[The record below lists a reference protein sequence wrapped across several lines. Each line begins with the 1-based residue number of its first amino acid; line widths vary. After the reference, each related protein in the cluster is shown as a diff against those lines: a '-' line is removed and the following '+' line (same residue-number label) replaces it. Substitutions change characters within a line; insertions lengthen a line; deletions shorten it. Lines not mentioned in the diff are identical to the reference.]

1 MPHFVIEYSREIEAQ
16 SDIDQLMDAV
26 LGVATDSGIMNPVD
40 VKIRA
45 RPYDH
50 FLMPEKG
57 QTFLHVTIFLL
68 EGRTDAQKE
77 QLSISLRSRLT
88 ELLSTVT
95 SVSIDVRDM
104 NPVAYKKRVLGS

>member
-1 MPHFVIEYSREIEAQ
+1 MPHFVIEYSREIEQ
-16 SDIDQLMDAV
+16 KSDINELMDAV
-26 LGVATDSGIMNPVD
+26 LGVATDSGMMNPVD

-45 RPYDH
+45 RPYDY
-50 FLMPEKG
+50 FVMPEKG
-57 QTFLHVTIFLL
+57 QTFLHVTIFML

-77 QLSISLRSRLT
+77 TLSISLRSRLV

-104 NPVAYKKRVLGS
+104 NPVAYKKRVLA

>member
-1 MPHFVIEYSREIEAQ
+1 MPHFVIEYSREIEEK
-16 SDIDQLMDAV
+16 SDINTLMNAV
-26 LGVATDSGIMNPVD
+26 LGVATDSGIMKPID

-50 FLMPEKG
+50 FLMPEND

-77 QLSISLRSRLT
+77 TLSISLRARLA

-104 NPVAYKKRVLGS
+104 NPVAYKKRVLD